1 MLVFF
6 VKGYS
11 LKRPTVKSAKPDA
24 EAGEPAAAA
33 VPGAADDEKPVS
45 QEVEA
50 ARDSVETK
58 RQSAADELP
67 GDKADRIS
75 EKTSV

>member
-33 VPGAADDEKPVS
+33 IPGAADEEKPVS
-45 QEVEA
+45 QEIE